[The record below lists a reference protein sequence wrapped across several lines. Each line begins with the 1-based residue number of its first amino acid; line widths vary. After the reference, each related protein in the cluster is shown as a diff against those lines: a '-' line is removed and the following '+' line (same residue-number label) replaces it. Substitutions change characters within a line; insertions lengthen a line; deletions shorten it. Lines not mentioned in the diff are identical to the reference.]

1 MNNLTCLNTPHFD
14 RLLQTLTKWRLSRS
28 LSPDASLADL
38 VYVYYHDRLE
48 AVERHL
54 LLLEAFPLL
63 RILKSRDIEHFI
75 YRRIDEL
82 FILLLEPPIA
92 ALLMA
97 QPRLRSSYI
106 HSRNPP
112 SSSQWPQTYRVS
124 VDDGFDQCIIFKTWG
139 HISECPDNLLP
150 LSNYWRANQL
160 IQGGELVCDRI
171 GSAAGIKARM
181 RKRYLSSPL
190 EERLLYQAA
199 LLFIR

>member
-1 MNNLTCLNTPHFD
+1 MNSPNLLDTPHFN
-14 RLLQTLTKWRLSRS
+14 RLLESLTKWRLSRS
-28 LSPDASLADL
+28 LNPDASLADL
-38 VYVYYHDRLE
+38 VCLYYHDRFE

-63 RILKSRDIEHFI
+63 RILKSRDIDHFI
-75 YRRIDEL
+75 YTRIDEL

-92 ALLMA
+92 AFLIS

-112 SSSQWPQTYRVS
+112 STSRWPQTYHVS
-124 VDDGFDQCIIFKTWG
+124 VDDGFDQYITFVTWG
-139 HISECPDNLLP
+139 HLSECPDNLLP

-160 IQGGELVCDRI
+160 IQGGELASDRI

-181 RKRYLSSPL
+181 RKRYLSNPL